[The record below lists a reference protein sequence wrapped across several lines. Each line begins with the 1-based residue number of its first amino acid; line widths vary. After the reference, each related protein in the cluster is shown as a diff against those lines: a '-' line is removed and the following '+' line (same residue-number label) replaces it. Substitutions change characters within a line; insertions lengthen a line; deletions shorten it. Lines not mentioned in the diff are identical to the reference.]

1 MKHKGFLS
9 KYVRASFT
17 QLRKFV
23 GKENLIGTTKRLEQN
38 LSSYYL
44 LENNCTDGTNL
55 HSHQSYSSPVPS
67 PNITFTPPSKSSKL
81 NDSTYSSPSP
91 SSASVYSS
99 LFSFSASTESHG
111 AAFAPDGS
119 DCKYSA
125 VRCEPAQPRVQGA
138 R

>member
-1 MKHKGFLS
+1 MKHKGLLS

-23 GKENLIGTTKRLEQN
+23 CRENLIGTAEPLEQN

-44 LENNCTDGTNL
+44 LENNCTDGTNP
-55 HSHQSYSSPVPS
+55 HRDQSFSSPVPS
-67 PNITFTPPSKSSKL
+67 PNMTSTSPSKSSKL

-91 SSASVYSS
+91 SSASAYFFP
-99 LFSFSASTESHG
+99 FSFSVSTESHD